1 MAEHADPLSAD
12 ELIRHVQDDDNIHV
26 PKFMTPDGSGHIY
39 LPQPL
44 AKKAVDADGKP
55 IKDHHG
61 HQVYESIW
69 APHTGIP
76 IVDETIKPLDLKL
89 TKFMV
94 LEVAVALIMCVLF
107 IILARK
113 MKGGRVPKG
122 RVWQMLEAILVY
134 MRDYVA
140 RPAIGSHDADRFMP
154 LIWTIFF
161 FVLGCNLIGILPWF
175 GTPTG
180 ALGVTAAL
188 ALVAFLTVVLSGM
201 KKLGPIQFWK
211 AQVPHMDLPKP
222 IAIFLVPLIF
232 AIEVLGLFIKHFV
245 LAIRLWANMTGGHIV
260 LAVLMAFIAVATSG
274 LVLWLGVTSASIL
287 GAFAITLL
295 EVLVAFIQAYIF
307 AFLTALF
314 IGMAVHPH

>member
-12 ELIRHVQDDDNIHV
+12 ELIRHVQDSDSIHV
-26 PKFMTPDGSGHIY
+26 PEFLTPDGSGHIY
-39 LPQPL
+39 LPQPF
-44 AKKAVDADGKP
+44 ARVKMGADGNP
-55 IKDHHG
+55 LTNHHG
-61 HQVYESIW
+61 QPVYESVW
-69 APHTGIP
+69 APNTGIP
-76 IVDETIKPLDLKL
+76 IIDETIKPMDLKF
-89 TKFMV
+89 TKFML
-94 LEVAVALIMCVLF
+94 LELVVALLMCVVF
-107 IILARK
+107 AVLARR
-113 MKGGRVPKG
+113 MRGGGAPRG
-122 RVWQMLEAILVY
+122 RIWNMLEAMIVY

-161 FVLGCNLIGILPWF
+161 FVLGCNLVGILPWF

-188 ALVAFLTVVLSGM
+188 ALVAFLTVIGSGM
-201 KKLGPIQFWK
+201 MKLGPVKFWK

-232 AIEVLGLFIKHFV
+232 CIEVMGLCIKHFV

-274 LVLWLGVTSASIL
+274 IFLWVGVTAGSIL
-287 GAFAITLL
+287 GAFAISLL
-295 EVLVAFIQAYIF
+295 ELLVAFIQAYIF

>member
-1 MAEHADPLSAD
+1 MAANADPLSAD
-12 ELIRHVQDDDNIHV
+12 ELIRHVQDSDNFHV
-26 PKFMTPDGSGHIY
+26 PRILTPDGSGHIY

-44 AKKAVDADGKP
+44 ARQAEGPDGQP
-55 IKDHHG
+55 LTDSHG
-61 HQVYESIW
+61 HPVYESIW
-69 APHTGIP
+69 EPNTGVAFIDDM
-76 IVDETIKPLDLKL
+76 IRPLDLKL

-94 LEVAVALIMCVLF
+94 LEAIVALVMCVVF
-107 IILARK
+107 IGLARR
-113 MKGGRVPKG
+113 MRGGAAPRG
-122 RVWQMLEAILVY
+122 RIWNLLEAMLLY
-134 MRDYVA
+134 LRDHVA

-154 LIWTIFF
+154 LIWTLFF
-161 FVLGCNLIGILPWF
+161 FVLGCNLMGIFPWV

-188 ALVAFLTVVLSGM
+188 ALVTFLAVVGSGM
-201 KKLGPIQFWK
+201 IKLGPVKFWK

-222 IAIFLVPLIF
+222 IAIILVPLIF
-232 AIEVLGLFIKHFV
+232 SIEVMGLFIKHFV

-260 LAVLMAFIAVATSG
+260 LAVLMAFIAVAASG
-274 LVLWLGVTSASIL
+274 VFLWLGVTAGSLA

-295 EVLVAFIQAYIF
+295 ELLVAFIQAYIF